1 MKLRRIEI
9 ARFRKL
15 AEPILLDR
23 LGDGLVVIS
32 GNNEEG
38 KSTVL
43 AALKAALFEHHT
55 VGGSVREQ
63 MLPHRGG
70 VPEIAVGFECGGVA
84 YQLRKAFRRG
94 GVSLESAGERLQDDA
109 AERRLQ
115 ELLRFERRQAR
126 SPKPENAGLQAL
138 FWVDQAT
145 AFRDFEGIAGGLD
158 RLTAAVAGE
167 VGSVVGGDGARR
179 ILAQARQRVAD
190 YYTPGRQQET
200 GALRAARERV
210 DALAAEQASLDVRRR
225 EFEARV
231 DRLARLRDERRRL
244 IEQDPAGR
252 ARERCEAARRRLGE
266 LAELERR
273 LALAVEAVKAG
284 AAELARAEA
293 QQRTRDAL
301 VAELGRLEEDA
312 RDLAERVAGAEREA
326 LVLGE
331 GARALAQAASD
342 AGGRVAAAATAA
354 ATARDRVAQARLVGE
369 VARLQEALAQ
379 CRAADERRRRALAE
393 LAANQATP
401 QRVAAARNDQRES
414 ETAAARL
421 ATVATRVDFRP
432 APGRRA
438 TVAGEPLDPA
448 RPLHINRPVELE
460 LEGFGRLVVT
470 PGGEDVAARETAL
483 AAARD
488 ALAAALA
495 ALGVTSLAEAEA
507 ALERRRET
515 ETELRRAE
523 SDIKAVLQAHAHAS
537 SDALAQHLADREAE
551 LARVRG
557 RLAVAAVAS
566 DLADLEAAAERCDAA
581 LTQAQRA
588 QDVARVAVVEGERR
602 LAAASAVLA
611 GLNGE
616 RQAASARLAELG
628 DRLRA
633 ERAQQDDAAL
643 AAAVAGARAGHL
655 AALHAE
661 QSLRRE
667 LESAEV
673 EAVRDRLAIAERELA
688 ALDADRRRL
697 DGEIRDLEV
706 ALREAGMDGWLDRL
720 AQVEGELDLARAAH
734 RQLEREGQAWRLL
747 AERLAA
753 ADQSAREALVAP
765 IGERLR
771 PLLRRVFP
779 GAEPELDPERFGL
792 THLCRDGAREAFEQL
807 SVGAREQ
814 VAILVRLAFA
824 GLLADREGEAP
835 CLILDDALVYADEGR
850 FDAMKAILQR
860 AARELQIIVLTCRR
874 RDYFGLEAQYLR
886 LEDGRVA

>member
-1 MKLRRIEI
+1 MRLRRIEI

-15 AEPILLDR
+15 DEPVLLDR

-32 GNNEEG
+32 GDNEEG

-55 VGGSVREQ
+55 VGGNVREQ
-63 MLPHRGG
+63 MLSHRGG
-70 VPEIAVGFECGGVA
+70 VPEIAVGFESGGTG

-126 SPKPENAGLQAL
+126 TPRPENAGLQAL

-145 AFRDFEGIAGGLD
+145 AFRDFDGISGGLD

-167 VGSVVGGDGARR
+167 VGSVVGGEGARR
-179 ILAQARQRVAD
+179 ILATARQRVAD

-200 GALRAARERV
+200 GALRAARERLE
-210 DALAAEQASLDVRRR
+210 ALATEQAGLDVRRR

-273 LALAVEAVKAG
+273 LALAVEAVKAA
-284 AAELARAEA
+284 AAELARVEA
-293 QQRTRDAL
+293 QQRTREGLTSERARLDGEAL
-301 VAELGRLEEDA
+301 NLG
-312 RDLAERVAGAEREA
+312 ERVAAAEREA
-326 LVLGE
+326 QVLRE
-331 GARALAQAASD
+331 GAQALAQAASE
-342 AGGRVAAAATAA
+342 AGAKAAAAEAAA
-354 ATARDRVAQARLVGE
+354 ATARDRVALARLVAE
-369 VARLQEALAQ
+369 TQRLEEALAQ
-379 CRAADERRRRALAE
+379 ARSADERRRRSLAE

-401 QRVAAARNDQRES
+401 QRVAAARAHQRES
-414 ETAAARL
+414 EAADARL
-421 ATVATRVDFRP
+421 AIVATRIDFRP
-432 APGRRA
+432 APGRRV
-438 TVAGEPLDPA
+438 TLAGEPIDPA
-448 RPLHINRPVELE
+448 RPLQVSRAVELE
-460 LEGFGRLVVT
+460 LEGFRHLVLT
-470 PGGEDVAARETAL
+470 PGGEDLAAREAALDAAKEALATAL
-483 AAARD
+483 AAM
-488 ALAAALA
+488 
-495 ALGVTSLAEAEA
+495 GVATLVEAEA

-523 SDIKAVLQAHAHAS
+523 NEIKAVLQANGHGALE
-537 SDALAQHLADREAE
+537 ALAQHLADREAE
-551 LARVRG
+551 LARLRG
-557 RLAVAAVAS
+557 RLAPDAGATGPAE
-566 DLADLEAAAERCDAA
+566 LEAAAAGCDAA
-581 LTQAQRA
+581 LVQAQRA
-588 QDVARVAVVEGERR
+588 QDAARVAAVEGERR
-602 LAAASAVLA
+602 LAAANAALA
-611 GLNGE
+611 GLKGE
-616 RQAASARLAELG
+616 RQAATARLAELD
-628 DRLRA
+628 DRLQADR
-633 ERAQQDDAAL
+633 ERQDDATL
-643 AAAVAGARAGHL
+643 AAAVEAARAAHL
-655 AALHAE
+655 AAERAE

-667 LESAEV
+667 LGTGDV
-673 EAVRDRLAIAERELA
+673 EDMRERLAIAERELA

-697 DGEIRDLEV
+697 DGDIRDLEV
-706 ALREAGMDGWLDRL
+706 ALRESGVDGWLDRL
-720 AQVEGELDLARAAH
+720 AQIEGELDLARVTH

-771 PLLRRVFP
+771 PLIRRVFP

-792 THLCRDGAREAFEQL
+792 THLCRDGAREAFDQL

-860 AARELQIIVLTCRR
+860 AARELQIIVLTCRP